1 METTETDL
9 TTVKRGPKRT
19 VQDQKMIKEILDAS
33 LICHIGQQVD
43 RQVFVTP
50 TSHWRDGDY
59 FYWHAHAKARN
70 VAAATAQREKI
81 CANVCLLDGLVLARS
96 AFNHS
101 VNYRSV
107 TLFGIPELIVEPDE
121 KVRQFKNMLDKF
133 SPGRWNTLRPITDG
147 EIQATGLARI
157 PITEASAKV
166 RSEGVN
172 DAKSDIDWPVWA
184 GVLPLQ
190 RSWGEPIQEP
200 DQLNF
205 GLRNDVIAPEHT

>member
-1 METTETDL
+1 LPYRSAD
-9 TTVKRGPKRT
+9 GW
-19 VQDQKMIKEILDAS
+19 AS
-33 LICHIGQQVD
+33 I
-43 RQVFVTP
+43 R
-50 TSHWRDGDY
+50 
-59 FYWHAHAKARN
+59 HANKPL
-70 VAAATAQREKI
+70 AAATAQREKI

-157 PITEASAKV
+157 PFGRECCPCSEAGGSLF
-166 RSEGVN
+166 
-172 DAKSDIDWPVWA
+172 KSQI
-184 GVLPLQ
+184 
-190 RSWGEPIQEP
+190 
-200 DQLNF
+200 N
-205 GLRNDVIAPEHT
+205 